1 MTIIGLQHKFPTSF
15 EPTFRFGN
23 QVSENLV
30 GPPLLELMS
39 APHWSD
45 SLFVICGESGAN
57 LDNSRR
63 PNDKILD
70 QVAARAQAN
79 RRYLMFLSLSSS
91 SSPLLSSSSPSSSSS
106 SLASPNNAPVSS
118 TWQIELRRKTGWKV
132 SREKERKEKM
142 NEKGSSAPPF
152 RKHRLVK
159 YYARSEILLSA
170 GNAML

>member
-1 MTIIGLQHKFPTSF
+1 MTIIGSQHKFPTSF

-91 SSPLLSSSSPSSSSS
+91 SSPLLSSSSSLS